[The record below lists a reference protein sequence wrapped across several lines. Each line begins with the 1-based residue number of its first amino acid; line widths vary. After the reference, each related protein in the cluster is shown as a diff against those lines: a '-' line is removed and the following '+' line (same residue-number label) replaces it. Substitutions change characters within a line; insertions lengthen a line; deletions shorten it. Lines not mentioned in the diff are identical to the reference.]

1 MLQDKDVEDLTKSA
15 SQLTVAP
22 KQNVPADP
30 KAKNDKPALG
40 NPLSSDDEPLQLKIT
55 KKKRGGTSKELPSG
69 GQSSML
75 TRSQAKMLDM
85 VGDSSK
91 GKEKQ
96 KSEKVQKEEKVVVA
110 PGRSYRRKKRSTRWS
125 TRSYPKSKKRD
136 DLEDEDD
143 DDDEDDYKKAPE
155 KVNVIIDL
163 TGDVSD
169 SRTCPLS

>member
-1 MLQDKDVEDLTKSA
+1 
-15 SQLTVAP
+15 
-22 KQNVPADP
+22 
-30 KAKNDKPALG
+30 
-40 NPLSSDDEPLQLKIT
+40 
-55 KKKRGGTSKELPSG
+55 
-69 GQSSML
+69 
-75 TRSQAKMLDM
+75 MLDM

-143 DDDEDDYKKAPE
+143 EDDEDDYKKAPE